1 MGQEKTGFRRRWAA
15 CSYRKNITSAGKI
28 DCQKPGSTLEYSV
41 MIRKVYMHGQVSTIL
56 VFEDQSEETGF
67 NPVFEALKEQAERI
81 EYLEAQNRELVRQ
94 EELLAHLVEMTAQT
108 GELMSR
114 SLKALKRLEDNL
126 QDVELPGDS

>member
-1 MGQEKTGFRRRWAA
+1 
-15 CSYRKNITSAGKI
+15 
-28 DCQKPGSTLEYSV
+28 
-41 MIRKVYMHGQVSTIL
+41 MHGQVSTIL
-56 VFEDQSEETGF
+56 VFEDQSEEPGF
-67 NPVFEALKEQAERI
+67 NPVLEALKEQAERI

-126 QDVELPGDS
+126 QDAELTGDS

>member
-1 MGQEKTGFRRRWAA
+1 MPG
-15 CSYRKNITSAGKI
+15 AGKYTRI
-28 DCQKPGSTLEYSV
+28 QL

-67 NPVFEALKEQAERI
+67 NPVLEALKEQAERI

-114 SLKALKRLEDNL
+114 SLKALRRLEDNL
-126 QDVELPGDS
+126 QDAELTGDS

>member
-1 MGQEKTGFRRRWAA
+1 
-15 CSYRKNITSAGKI
+15 
-28 DCQKPGSTLEYSV
+28 
-41 MIRKVYMHGQVSTIL
+41 MHGQVSTIL

-67 NPVFEALKEQAERI
+67 NPVLEALKEQAERI

-114 SLKALKRLEDNL
+114 SLKALRRLEDNL
-126 QDVELPGDS
+126 QDAELTGDS

>member
-1 MGQEKTGFRRRWAA
+1 
-15 CSYRKNITSAGKI
+15 
-28 DCQKPGSTLEYSV
+28 
-41 MIRKVYMHGQVSTIL
+41 MHGQVSTIL

-67 NPVFEALKEQAERI
+67 NPVLEALKEQAERI

-94 EELLAHLVEMTAQT
+94 EELLTHLVEMTAQT

-126 QDVELPGDS
+126 QDAELPGDS

>member
-1 MGQEKTGFRRRWAA
+1 
-15 CSYRKNITSAGKI
+15 
-28 DCQKPGSTLEYSV
+28 
-41 MIRKVYMHGQVSTIL
+41 MHGQVSTIL

-67 NPVFEALKEQAERI
+67 NPVLEALKEQAERI

-126 QDVELPGDS
+126 QDAELSGDS

>member
-1 MGQEKTGFRRRWAA
+1 
-15 CSYRKNITSAGKI
+15 
-28 DCQKPGSTLEYSV
+28 

-67 NPVFEALKEQAERI
+67 NPVLEALKEQAERI

-126 QDVELPGDS
+126 QDAELTGDS

>member
-1 MGQEKTGFRRRWAA
+1 
-15 CSYRKNITSAGKI
+15 
-28 DCQKPGSTLEYSV
+28 
-41 MIRKVYMHGQVSTIL
+41 MHGQVSTIL

-67 NPVFEALKEQAERI
+67 NPVLEALKEQAERI

-114 SLKALKRLEDNL
+114 SLKALKRLEDNI
-126 QDVELPGDS
+126 QDAELTGDS

>member
-1 MGQEKTGFRRRWAA
+1 
-15 CSYRKNITSAGKI
+15 
-28 DCQKPGSTLEYSV
+28 
-41 MIRKVYMHGQVSTIL
+41 MHGQVSTIL

-67 NPVFEALKEQAERI
+67 NPVLEALKEQAERI

-126 QDVELPGDS
+126 QDTELTGDS

>member
-1 MGQEKTGFRRRWAA
+1 M
-15 CSYRKNITSAGKI
+15 N
-28 DCQKPGSTLEYSV
+28 
-41 MIRKVYMHGQVSTIL
+41 GQVSTIL

-67 NPVFEALKEQAERI
+67 NPVLEALKEQAERI

-126 QDVELPGDS
+126 QDAELTGDS